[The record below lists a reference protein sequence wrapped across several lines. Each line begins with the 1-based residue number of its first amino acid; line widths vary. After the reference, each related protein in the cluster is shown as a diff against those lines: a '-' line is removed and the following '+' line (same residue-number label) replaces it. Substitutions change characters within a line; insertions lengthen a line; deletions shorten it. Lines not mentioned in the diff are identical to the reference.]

1 MTLTFNAK
9 MLVISKNENESRDG
23 KSMYYNLAVV
33 QNGQAGNISC
43 TKEVYDLI
51 NELMREVELQLTY
64 NDEYKSL
71 RITGVAGE
79 LSAPKPSGEK
89 PKQ

>member
-1 MTLTFNAK
+1 MTLTVNAK

-33 QNGQAGNISC
+33 QDGQAGNISC

-51 NELMREVELQLTY
+51 IELMKEVELQLTY

-71 RITGVAGE
+71 RITGLKPE
-79 LSAPKPSGEK
+79 FTAPKPSGEK